1 MNRYISG
8 SEKDFYN
15 FINSISNKDKIGLVS
30 HSDLD
35 GIVSAVILNKILNS
49 KGLNVKFLDFYKY
62 SYDALKGILEEN
74 LDVLFFTDYAV
85 DSYIED
91 LNKLRKNS
99 KVLILDHHPLNPDLK
114 DVSNVIKTKY
124 DYCSSHTLFDLAKE
138 IKGLNTKEL
147 EPLVCAAIITDYV
160 WDKDLV
166 NFDFIKSIY
175 PDVKKDNSI
184 FDSEPGN
191 IGRRIDMAMMYYEPN
206 YKVVYN
212 SLLKGDLSKIEEASN
227 LVDKEINLW
236 VGKFRKEREYYPEK
250 KLHFYYG
257 NPKYNIAS
265 SVSTIS
271 SGNEFKGDTVVFAS
285 DILDKNGFVKFST
298 RNQSGEVNLGEILK
312 KCSKDFENS
321 DGGGHARAASAT
333 IMKKDLN
340 KFKERFISE
349 L

>member
-1 MNRYISG
+1 MSRYISG

-15 FINSISNKDKIGLVS
+15 FIESISDKDKIGLIS

-35 GIVSAVILNKILNS
+35 GIVSAVILNKILDS
-49 KGLNVKFLDFYKY
+49 KGLNVRFLDFSKY
-62 SYDALKGILEEN
+62 SYDALKNILN
-74 LDVLFFTDYAV
+74 KKLDVLFFTDYSV
-85 DSYIED
+85 DNYTYD
-91 LNKLRKNS
+91 LNELRKKS
-99 KVLILDHHPLNPDLK
+99 KILIVDHHPLNSALEDF
-114 DVSNVIKTKY
+114 SGVIKTKY
-124 DYCSSHTLFDLAKE
+124 DYCTSNTLFDLAKN
-138 IKGLNTKEL
+138 INGLNIKDL

-160 WDKDLV
+160 WDKDPL

-175 PDVKKDNSI
+175 PEVKKDTSI
-184 FDSEPGN
+184 FDSEPGK
-191 IGRRIDMAMMYYEPN
+191 IGRKIDMAMTYYDPD
-206 YKVVYN
+206 YKIVYN
-212 SLLKGDLSKIEEASN
+212 SILKGDLSKIENAAN

-236 VGKFRKEREYYPEK
+236 VEKFRKEREYYPEK

-285 DILDKNGFVKFST
+285 DMLDKKGFVKFSA
-298 RNQSGEVNLGEILK
+298 RNQSGEVNLGEVLK

-321 DGGGHARAASAT
+321 DGGGHARASSAT